1 MKNIAVVFGGYSS
14 EYEVSVKSAKFI
26 YDNLKD
32 NSNWN
37 VYEVCISKKKNT
49 VKFKEKIFR
58 LFPVLHGKLGV
69 PFLYLDTI

>member
-37 VYEVCISKKKNT
+37 VYEICISKKKNI
-49 VKFKEKIFR
+49 VMDLKNILSNKFGNFSAI
-58 LFPVLHGKLGV
+58 L
-69 PFLYLDTI
+69 